1 MSNKK
6 EITRIKAVWYIISNT
21 CFQFSNNIT
30 RIFTQFFT
38 HMYFHT
44 CFQTTKH
51 MFLSAKHPLNLL
63 RLFNF
68 LFLNPPICKV
78 NILLTTEILEKVTPY
93 HKETVSHL
101 FIYIQEKK
109 RVWQK
114 ICWFNTQTKT
124 NTNHTNDP
132 SEFWATNA
140 LRINRDRVFV
150 FFTWFPRPSIIY
162 LRHPTQCSAPI
173 LSIVTK
179 NFCNIYTISTP
190 SLQKTKISKWIA
202 KRNLDAS
209 KY

>member
-78 NILLTTEILEKVTPY
+78 NILLTTEILEKG
-93 HKETVSHL
+93 
-101 FIYIQEKK
+101 
-109 RVWQK
+109 
-114 ICWFNTQTKT
+114 
-124 NTNHTNDP
+124 HTISQRNCI
-132 SEFWATNA
+132 SS
-140 LRINRDRVFV
+140 L
-150 FFTWFPRPSIIY
+150 
-162 LRHPTQCSAPI
+162 H
-173 LSIVTK
+173 
-179 NFCNIYTISTP
+179 IYTGEKE
-190 SLQKTKISKWIA
+190 SLTEDLLVQHP
-202 KRNLDAS
+202 D
-209 KY
+209 